1 MILPW
6 HRALWERLMAQR
18 AQQRLPH
25 ALLFAG
31 PAGVG
36 KLELAQ
42 ALMGALV
49 CLAPSADGQHCGA
62 CRSCRLLAS
71 GDKHWDVLQVA
82 PEDGSKVITV
92 DQIRAV
98 AEFVTGGPQQAPTK
112 VVLIAPAER
121 MNVNAAN
128 SLLKTLE
135 EPTPH
140 TVLILVSASPSRMPA
155 TVRSRCQRYDVALPS
170 GEVARAWLQT
180 QLEPDAHVD
189 VLLALSGGAPCAARE
204 LAATGALALRQKMFA
219 SFVEV
224 WRGQVPV
231 VDAAAVWCK
240 QETEQM
246 LIWLDA
252 WLVDLARIKSGAA
265 ERQLQNPDLTGEM
278 VSLAHDAEL
287 ATLITME
294 MRTRE
299 ALRHARGQVNAQLLW
314 EDVLSMFTPRGARA
328 SA

>member
-6 HRALWERLMAQR
+6 HGALWERLMAQR

-49 CLAPSADGQHCGA
+49 CLTPRADGEKCGV
-62 CRSCRLLAS
+62 CRSCRLLVS
-71 GDKHWDVLQVA
+71 GEHWDVLHVT

-155 TVRSRCQRYDVALPS
+155 TVRSRCQRYDVALPR
-170 GEVARAWLQT
+170 GDEARAWLAA
-180 QLEPDAHVD
+180 QLGPDAQVD

-231 VDAAAVWCK
+231 VDAAAVWSK
-240 QETEQM
+240 QETEQV

-265 ERQLQNPDLTGEM
+265 ARQLQNPDLTGEM
-278 VSLAHDAEL
+278 ASLAHDAEL

-314 EDVLSMFTPRGARA
+314 EDVLSTFTPRGARA